1 MGCTGGS
8 KEKAINPFTKIP
20 SLTQRQEG
28 VCVCGG
34 GGVGGAL
41 EGRNGRFAFSFNK
54 VN

>member
-28 VCVCGG
+28 VCVGG
-34 GGVGGAL
+34 GGGGRWGTGGEEWKIWIFL
-41 EGRNGRFAFSFNK
+41 
-54 VN
+54 